1 LTKVFHKK
9 IILLLLSFL
18 GGLIVFQITWEI
30 LPHSIEPLEL
40 LALISGLLVPII
52 TSIYLFGN
60 SSSTDTKNYNTTA
73 KIVSEL
79 ALLAFIGF
87 IFQKSSYADA
97 PYYTGIF
104 NEYIGFTLFL
114 PIFGTVIHFL
124 YSKSY
129 IKTKFYITTVSII
142 ISIAIHVLNFT
153 LYPLVGGHAEQM
165 YGIIL
170 IFGLP
175 LAILF
180 GIIYAIYFIKVFFNK
195 SNNS

>member
-1 LTKVFHKK
+1 MKK
-9 IILLLLSFL
+9 ILLFLLSCL
-18 GGLIVFQITWEI
+18 GGFIVFQITWEI
-30 LPHSIEPLEL
+30 LPHPKEL
-40 LALISGLLVPII
+40 LALISGLLVPLIA
-52 TSIYLFGN
+52 SIYLFSDN
-60 SSSTDTKNYNTTA
+60 SSRDTETEYTTT

-87 IFQKSSYADA
+87 VIQQSSYGDA

-114 PIFGTVIHFL
+114 PIFGSIMHFL
-124 YSKSY
+124 YNRSY
-129 IKTKFYITTVSII
+129 IQTKFSITITSII
-142 ISIAIHVLNFT
+142 IAIAIHVLNYI

-175 LAILF
+175 IAIIF
-180 GIIYAIYFIKVFFNK
+180 GSIYAIYFIKTFFNK
-195 SNNS
+195 SSNS